1 MVHKKFTRRQ
11 LVFTAGTTLAVVFI
25 LSFYL
30 WQIAETVSLGYEAN
44 NAKNEKRALE
54 KEVLRLQAEK
64 AALLSLERVERTART
79 ELGLSDPR
87 EDQIIYEDFK

>member
-11 LVFTAGTTLAVVFI
+11 LFLTAGTTLVVVFI
-25 LSFYL
+25 LAFYL

-44 NAKNEKRALE
+44 TAENEKKALA

-64 AALLSLERVERTART
+64 ATLLSLERVERMART
-79 ELGLSDPR
+79 LLGLTDPR
-87 EDQIIYEDFK
+87 NDQIVYEDFK

>member
-11 LVFTAGTTLAVVFI
+11 LVFTVGTTLAVVFI

-44 NAKNEKRALE
+44 NAENAKRALE

>member
-11 LVFTAGTTLAVVFI
+11 VIFTAGTTLVVIFI

-44 NAKNEKRALE
+44 NAENEKKAME

-64 AALLSLERVERTART
+64 ASLLSLERVERTARN
-79 ELGLSDPR
+79 ELGLADPR
-87 EDQIIYEDFK
+87 DDQIIYEDPE